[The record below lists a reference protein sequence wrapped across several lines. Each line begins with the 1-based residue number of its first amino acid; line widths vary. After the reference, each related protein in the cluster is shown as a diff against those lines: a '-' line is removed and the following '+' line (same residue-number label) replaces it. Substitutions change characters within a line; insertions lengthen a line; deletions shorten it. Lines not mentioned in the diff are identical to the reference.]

1 MLLAKASCE
10 IGPTDRIV
18 NTESGLADLYDR
30 LRQMGVARFLPCSTE
45 IVSFGNSIDIPPIAT
60 GT

>member
-1 MLLAKASCE
+1 MCFGTPLSIAAQ
-10 IGPTDRIV
+10 
-18 NTESGLADLYDR
+18 TESGLADLYDR

-45 IVSFGNSIDIPPIAT
+45 IVSSGNSIDIPPIAT